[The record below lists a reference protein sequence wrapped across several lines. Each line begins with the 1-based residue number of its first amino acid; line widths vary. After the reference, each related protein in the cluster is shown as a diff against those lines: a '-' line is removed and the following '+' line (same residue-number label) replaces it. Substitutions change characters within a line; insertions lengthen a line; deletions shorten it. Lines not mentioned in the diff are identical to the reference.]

1 MGVWPLEGVDHWR
14 VWPLGVW
21 PLEGGHWVCG
31 PLEGVALEVWTIRG
45 VAIGCVAIGEDVDNW
60 RVWTIGGC
68 GHWTVAPSNLCLL
81 FIFLLPR
88 LYGHASSHEA
98 HARTS
103 GHL

>member
-1 MGVWPLEGVDHWR
+1 MWLLGVWPLEGVDHWR

-60 RVWTIGGC
+60 RVWPLDGSTIKLVSTV
-68 GHWTVAPSNLCLL
+68 HLPPSQTLWT
-81 FIFLLPR
+81 R
-88 LYGHASSHEA
+88 L
-98 HARTS
+98 
-103 GHL
+103 